1 MLQGSLTQR
10 GMEARREKDRGEGKE
25 RRKEEKKRKK
35 AKKLGRDK

>member
-1 MLQGSLTQR
+1 
-10 GMEARREKDRGEGKE
+10 MEARREKDRGEGKE